1 MKTFKIV
8 KLSVTALLLIF
19 IAVYII
25 TGYGIT
31 DYRLVESITF
41 SILTKPVSH
50 KIHSNLIIPFII
62 LLFLHIVLS
71 SKIRYFK
78 KILKGLKK
86 DEQ

>member
-1 MKTFKIV
+1 MKIFKIV

-19 IAVYII
+19 IVIYII

-31 DYRLVESITF
+31 DYRLVESLTF

-50 KIHSNLIIPFII
+50 KIHTSIIIPFVI
-62 LLFLHIVLS
+62 LLFLHILLS
-71 SKIRYFK
+71 IKSGYFK

-86 DEQ
+86 E